1 MLSRWIDLKQDAIQ
15 MRIEGKSI
23 TNVEKSFGI
32 PKSTLSGWFKN
43 IQLTKRQKTQLTKNS
58 LKSLKKARIKA
69 VKWHNLQKENRLKEA
84 EKQAAN
90 LLSTI
95 DIKSSSTQQ
104 LALAML
110 YLGEG
115 IKANRELGLG
125 NTNPLVLKFFIRVLQ
140 TNFNVDKNKIRCEL
154 YLRADQ
160 NSEKLKQYWSK
171 QLDIPLDNFKY
182 AHIDKRTIGSSTYP
196 SYKGV
201 CLVRCGNLSIQRK
214 LLYIARKYCE
224 TITMKDD

>member
-1 MLSRWIDLKQDAIQ
+1 MLSRWIDLKPDAIQ

-23 TNVEKSFGI
+23 KNVEKSFGI
-32 PKSTLSGWFKN
+32 PRSTLSGWFKN
-43 IQLTKRQKTQLTKNS
+43 IELTKRQKDTLVKNRS
-58 LKSLKKARIKA
+58 NALKKARAKA
-69 VKWHNLQKENRLKEA
+69 VEWHNLQKENRLKEA

-90 LLSTI
+90 LLSAI
-95 DIKSSSTQQ
+95 DAKDPSIQE

-125 NTNPLVLKFFIRVLQ
+125 NTNPLVLKFFVSVLQ
-140 TNFNVDKNKIRCEL
+140 TNFDIDKNKIRCEL

-160 NSEKLKQYWSK
+160 NSEELKQYWSK
-171 QLDIPLDNFKY
+171 QLGIPLENFKY
-182 AHIDKRTIGSSTYP
+182 SHNDKRTIGSSTYP

-201 CLVRCGNLSIQRK
+201 CLLRCGNLSIQRK
-214 LLYIARKYCE
+214 LVYIARKYCE
-224 TITMKDD
+224 TIGIKDD